1 MFGTVLLASDLS
13 SASDSVI
20 GCLQGLRS
28 LGTHRVLLVHALG
41 IRHLDGMRHML
52 QPFVD
57 PRLRQQLRTLES
69 KGFAVE
75 LVIAPGNAPSEIS
88 RVAKQNQASMI
99 VIGSHGATLARDAL
113 LGGVALGVLHRAEVP
128 VLVVRVRITDEAD
141 RQCDV
146 VCQDFRARVL
156 FATDFSDTAER
167 AFTYVEQLVRSG
179 CREVTLLH
187 AQERRPKHREVQGM
201 AEDADRIDRKRLEGM
216 ESRLRDL
223 GATIVRIAL
232 PYGAPKV
239 EIAQRA
245 EQGFYSLIVMGT
257 QGRGSVG
264 ALLLGSVSYHTVHH
278 ATVPALLVP
287 PAR

>member
-1 MFGTVLLASDLS
+1 
-13 SASDSVI
+13 
-20 GCLQGLRS
+20 
-28 LGTHRVLLVHALG
+28 
-41 IRHLDGMRHML
+41 
-52 QPFVD
+52 
-57 PRLRQQLRTLES
+57 
-69 KGFAVE
+69 
-75 LVIAPGNAPSEIS
+75 
-88 RVAKQNQASMI
+88 
-99 VIGSHGATLARDAL
+99 
-113 LGGVALGVLHRAEVP
+113 
-128 VLVVRVRITDEAD
+128 
-141 RQCDV
+141 
-146 VCQDFRARVL
+146 
-156 FATDFSDTAER
+156 
-167 AFTYVEQLVRSG
+167 
-179 CREVTLLH
+179 
-187 AQERRPKHREVQGM
+187 
-201 AEDADRIDRKRLEGM
+201 M